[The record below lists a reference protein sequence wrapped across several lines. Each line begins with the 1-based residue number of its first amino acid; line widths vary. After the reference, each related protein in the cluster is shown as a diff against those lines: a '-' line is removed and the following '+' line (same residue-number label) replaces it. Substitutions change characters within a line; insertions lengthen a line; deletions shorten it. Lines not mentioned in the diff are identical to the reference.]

1 MTENSEASP
10 VRGTPP
16 NVYIKK
22 RKHTHV
28 VEVVLQSLAD
38 TYKTCTAPKVYNI
51 DLYIPKT
58 QDIFYSPHPICLTQT
73 AIHTIL

>member
-16 NVYIKK
+16 NVNKKK

-38 TYKTCTAPKVYNI
+38 TYKTCTAPKI
-51 DLYIPKT
+51 
-58 QDIFYSPHPICLTQT
+58 
-73 AIHTIL
+73 TI